1 MLKMQNI
8 QNVEM
13 YQFFLFYTH
22 IKCDNALKNIVTKEV
37 KCLSYGMDSPL

>member
-13 YQFFLFYTH
+13 YQFCLFYTH
-22 IKCDNALKNIVTKEV
+22 IKCDNTLKYNITKEV